1 MRLGS
6 GLRNLPTIAR
16 LVAECRRQDEE
27 DRAAEAA
34 RLAAYV
40 PPDPDARPPAGV
52 RWREWYG
59 MALGPC
65 GAKTRSGTP
74 CALPG
79 AGRGG
84 RCKFHGGNAT
94 GPKTPE
100 GKLRAARNGPRH
112 RKKETMPM
120 QPQAEVITAPDPA
133 SASAA
138 PPSPKRVPFLER
150 LLDEHLSGARRW
162 PLVDTILRAIE
173 ARVPP
178 TRAELVAELPAPG
191 ELIVRMLE
199 ARGMLAERAVGRRT
213 VVVRVDET

>member
-40 PPDPDARPPAGV
+40 PPDDDARPPAGV

-112 RKKETMPM
+112 RMKETML
-120 QPQAEVITAPDPA
+120 TDPA
-133 SASAA
+133 PAA
-138 PPSPKRVPFLER
+138 PPPPKRVPFLER

-162 PLVDTILRAIE
+162 PLVDSIFRAVE

-178 TRAELVAELPAPG
+178 TRATLVAELPAPG

-213 VVVRVDET
+213 VIVRVDET